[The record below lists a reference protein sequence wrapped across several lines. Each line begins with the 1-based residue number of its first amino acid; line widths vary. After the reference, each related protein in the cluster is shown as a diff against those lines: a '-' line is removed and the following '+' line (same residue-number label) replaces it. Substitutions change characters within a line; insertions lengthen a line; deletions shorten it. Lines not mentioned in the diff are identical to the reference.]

1 MQKFNKGDLV
11 KVDKE
16 LKPGMSHFHKD
27 CDAVVVGS
35 YADKFGGDN
44 NEKYSIYI
52 KGIGE
57 CSWYFED
64 QLTLIEHDRIDL
76 VDKWDQEINLKADP
90 IEEYRKLVETIVNS
104 QLCTGQTF
112 NFLR

>member
-11 KVDKE
+11 RVDKE
-16 LKPGMSHFHKD
+16 LKPGMSHFYKD
-27 CDAVVVGS
+27 CDAVIIGS

-44 NEKYSIYI
+44 HEKYSIYI

-64 QLTLIEHDRIDL
+64 QLALIEHDRINLIDE
-76 VDKWDQEINLKADP
+76 WEEEIKIDDNSID
-90 IEEYRKLVETIVNS
+90 EYRKLVKTIINS
-104 QLCTGQTF
+104 
-112 NFLR
+112 